1 MEKESAIKKK
11 ERKKKKTLNL
21 RSEDPHYDIGQSKD
35 SYRLTFLH
43 LKMRTP
49 VWKLTRQMFVKAR
62 GGYWRSAQEQAV
74 VTSSGTFLSG
84 SSLSWACAAGGGT
97 GPSLHLCCL
106 LIVPATSYLPSIT
119 AESCFLAMQ
128 TGPFLLEGSS
138 SPEGPRCSAPTST
151 PGLCPVHPPSCPHP
165 FF

>member
-1 MEKESAIKKK
+1 MLLKRKK
-11 ERKKKKTLNL
+11 ERKKTLNL

-62 GGYWRSAQEQAV
+62 GGYWRSAQERAV

-97 GPSLHLCCL
+97 GPCIFAVCSLSL
-106 LIVPATSYLPSIT
+106 LP
-119 AESCFLAMQ
+119 
-128 TGPFLLEGSS
+128 
-138 SPEGPRCSAPTST
+138 PTF
-151 PGLCPVHPPSCPHP
+151 PPSRLSLAPWPCKRARSFWRGATALKDPDAQLQPLPQGCVLYSHHLAP
-165 FF
+165 PLF